1 MQTVESSLS
10 KGMHKNK
17 KNHAQHGGCFLFAG
31 LELRDQ

>member
-1 MQTVESSLS
+1 
-10 KGMHKNK
+10 MHKNK